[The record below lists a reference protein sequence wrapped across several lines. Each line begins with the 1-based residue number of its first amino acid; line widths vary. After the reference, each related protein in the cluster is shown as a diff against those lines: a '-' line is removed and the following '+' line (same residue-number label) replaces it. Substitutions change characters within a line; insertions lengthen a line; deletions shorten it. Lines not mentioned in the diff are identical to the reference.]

1 MSRRA
6 ATRMVRLMV
15 VVVVAALS
23 LGCEDVGGVG
33 IGSGY
38 PHGGTGPT
46 TPMGVGTVWVGGP
59 AWN

>member
-1 MSRRA
+1 MRSRS
-6 ATRMVRLMV
+6 ATRMLTLAAV
-15 VVVVAALS
+15 VMAAALS

-33 IGSGY
+33 ISSGY

-46 TPMGVGTVWVGGP
+46 TPLGVGTVWVGGP

>member
-1 MSRRA
+1 MTSGTALR
-6 ATRMVRLMV
+6 TLTLV
-15 VVVVAALS
+15 VIAVAAALS

-38 PHGGTGPT
+38 PHGGAGPT